1 MNWKINNKKCLRC
14 GGCVSVCPVGAL
26 ELREDVVYDTD
37 VCIWCGD
44 CKKACPV
51 DAIEVIKP

>member
-1 MNWKINNKKCLRC
+1 MSWKINNQNCLRC

-26 ELREDVVYDTD
+26 ELREDIVYNKDI
-37 VCIWCGD
+37 CILCGD

-51 DAIEVIKP
+51 EAIKVAKP